1 MKKLVLVLSAILAIA
16 ATSNAQQVG
25 RVEITGDLNYQHLF
39 LKDDADVIKYS
50 GGILMEFGA
59 DYLITDL
66 LYAGGSL
73 GFSLC
78 VITSE
83 FAGTE
88 SWSEIYDVRLPLHVG
103 VASPDRKF
111 KFDTGPFI
119 DFSVGGKT
127 EISYG
132 SFSSDK
138 SITRLRDMD
147 VNRVS
152 LGWGVSAILFKYLSV
167 GYGIKL
173 TDSAYGEGGHAHLI
187 TIGCSF

>member
-16 ATSNAQQVG
+16 VTSKAQQVG

-50 GGILMEFGA
+50 GGFLMELGA

-73 GFSLC
+73 GFSLG

-127 EISYG
+127 EISYD
-132 SFSSDK
+132 SFSADK
-138 SITRLRDMD
+138 TVTRLKDMD
-147 VNRVS
+147 VKHVS
-152 LGWGVSAILFKYLSV
+152 VGWGVSAILFKYLKI

>member
-1 MKKLVLVLSAILAIA
+1 MKKLFLVLSAILAVA
-16 ATSNAQQVG
+16 VMSNAQQIG
-25 RVEITGDLNYQHLF
+25 RVEITGDINYQHLF
-39 LKDDADVIKYS
+39 LEDDADVIKYS
-50 GGILMEFGA
+50 GGFLMEWGA
-59 DYLITDL
+59 DYYITDL

-88 SWSEIYDVRLPLHVG
+88 SWSEVYDVRVPLHVG
-103 VASPDRKF
+103 ISSPDRKL
-111 KFDTGPFI
+111 KLDTGPFL

-132 SFSSDK
+132 SFSADK
-138 SITRLRDMD
+138 SITHLKDMD
-147 VNRVS
+147 VKRVS
-152 LGWGVSAILFKYLSV
+152 LGWGVSALLFKYLKI

-173 TDSAYGEGGHAHLI
+173 TDSAYGEGGNAHLV
-187 TIGCSF
+187 TIGYSF

>member
-16 ATSNAQQVG
+16 VTSKAQQVG

-50 GGILMEFGA
+50 GGFLMEFGA

-73 GFSLC
+73 GFSLG

-127 EISYG
+127 EISYD
-132 SFSSDK
+132 SFSADK
-138 SITRLRDMD
+138 TVTRLKDMD

-152 LGWGVSAILFKYLSV
+152 LGWGVSVELFKYLSV